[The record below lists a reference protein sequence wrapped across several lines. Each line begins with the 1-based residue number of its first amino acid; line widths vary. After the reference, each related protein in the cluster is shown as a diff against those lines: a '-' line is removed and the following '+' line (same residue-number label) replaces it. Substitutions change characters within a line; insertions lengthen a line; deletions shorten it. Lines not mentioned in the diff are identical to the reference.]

1 MFGSLG
7 SHTYTFPCVDI
18 CSAHAYSYCT
28 RGGFA
33 LIPDCFGFCGGLIRL
48 PLKLCAK
55 PVCLHVCVYR
65 SVLGVAQFRLLLLVL
80 FYRPDSPPPPPV
92 SSLAPALHYHPAPV
106 QQVYAITSSD
116 NNDNPAPIPAGLF
129 IGCHTPV
136 YIVLISQCVKGMGC
150 NSFPESGDTLTLY
163 CVLKNSNQPTVNS
176 HILDQHGILKGMKSS
191 VSTLQ
196 LNERSDYL
204 HIERQIHN
212 TLFTASHKTGRR
224 PVANCGVAFEV
235 ENFNM

>member
-80 FYRPDSPPPPPV
+80 FYRPDYPPHPPSPHWHQRFIIIQLPC
-92 SSLAPALHYHPAPV
+92 SRSMLSLPA
-106 QQVYAITSSD
+106 T
-116 NNDNPAPIPAGLF
+116 
-129 IGCHTPV
+129 T
-136 YIVLISQCVKGMGC
+136 MT
-150 NSFPESGDTLTLY
+150 TLL
-163 CVLKNSNQPTVNS
+163 PF
-176 HILDQHGILKGMKSS
+176 
-191 VSTLQ
+191 Q
-196 LNERSDYL
+196 LGFL
-204 HIERQIHN
+204 
-212 TLFTASHKTGRR
+212 
-224 PVANCGVAFEV
+224 
-235 ENFNM
+235 